1 MATRNKKAQSELA
14 TLALAK
20 ALAEGDPKAVEAA
33 LTAGADAQAFWIDG
47 RTRLRDFAGQR
58 GTAAASKA
66 IKKLFAPDALKVVPS
81 FKSDRSLWTQSFVEF
96 VAMRGY
102 EFSGMTKPLSGWGGT
117 ELKGLNSVKAGVKLI
132 HNKWKRGIVDAVC
145 KDSDDGKSSSWSIW
159 FDADWVGDRRITGF
173 VVRFTVDALGWTL
186 VEEFKAAEK
195 AGTHTDWPA
204 LASPYVGAQKDW
216 EGKLIVFDWCEQ
228 REYGVKRLIACMRAG
243 GSPFTKY
250 GNGLIGDISQYE
262 GSQETKAFMDAFR
275 KAIGPK
281 EGWHLRIESMLT
293 EENIAAFLAN
303 FERSNLAS
311 STPKAKSP
319 KKSLKERT
327 DIM

>member
-1 MATRNKKAQSELA
+1 M
-14 TLALAK
+14 
-20 ALAEGDPKAVEAA
+20 
-33 LTAGADAQAFWIDG
+33 
-47 RTRLRDFAGQR
+47 
-58 GTAAASKA
+58 
-66 IKKLFAPDALKVVPS
+66 
-81 FKSDRSLWTQSFVEF
+81 
-96 VAMRGY
+96 
-102 EFSGMTKPLSGWGGT
+102 
-117 ELKGLNSVKAGVKLI
+117 
-132 HNKWKRGIVDAVC
+132 
-145 KDSDDGKSSSWSIW
+145 
-159 FDADWVGDRRITGF
+159 GDRRITGF

-303 FERSNLAS
+303 VERSNLAS